1 MRKLKTFL
9 TLSLWMAVFI
19 SFAQPWTYDFGTGT
33 GTANNANSGTG
44 NTAFFTGTPAGGG
57 TYRVRVGTGGGSI
70 ALNNPGTSLG
80 TGSELQMTAATGTST
95 NKFSIYSWTGIS
107 SEAYLKTKIR
117 TTSTGNGTLAIFM
130 GTAPIGST
138 NNGYTGEYSG
148 TLASC
153 WLTYASGSISTV
165 TRRNAGVNTAI
176 TGSGFQKDVDQV
188 LEIYCN
194 NSSVSKNY
202 YRAGATYSLNAQSWD
217 IWVDGT
223 KVSATGGWAKAST
236 IVQDVAIGAINF
248 YAESSTGNAANMYLD
263 DLEYSNALPPVPVP
277 VITLSSPS
285 QIAAAN
291 VAQGTQNHILSQF
304 QASVSTASDVLSTI
318 NLTTTGTYSTTD
330 VTNFNLY
337 YNSSSNDFSGAT
349 SLASSG
355 GSVVSGGTLS
365 FSGLNTTIANGSTGY
380 FFLTANFSG
389 SASPNNT
396 IGIAA
401 NPALLFAVA
410 TPSGAIS
417 AGGLQTIELSG
428 TPDCAGVV
436 GGSALPGSACDDNN
450 ACTINDV
457 WSASCVCSGTV
468 QDTDGDGT
476 CDATD
481 ECDNDPNKILAG
493 DCGCGNVEVGQSC
506 NDNNACTENDVITS
520 CGVCAG
526 TALVDTD
533 NDGTCDLTDEC
544 DNDPNKILAGTC
556 GCGNAEPTSACDDGN
571 ALTSGDVINGSCS
584 CVGLYPVVFYNFTGA
599 AGSTPA
605 VHTNSSIT
613 NLTPGTLTRGNNNG
627 TTNATFGT
635 TSASSG
641 YTGASGTVNAGIAA
655 RAGALDLTAGSGSA
669 YFEFSLDTDAGYS
682 LTITE
687 LTFGTRSTSTGPQ
700 AIALRSSAD
709 GYVADLATTT
719 FSNNSTWVLK
729 SMLLS
734 NYSTI
739 PGSNITYRLYGYN
752 GTGSPSTNTTNW
764 RIDDLNIYGYT
775 TFAPPSS
782 IVQFSSPTQVG
793 QEYHFSD
800 TLTVTMDVAPLS
812 DVTVAISDLLT
823 GTATAGVD
831 YNYTPTSVT
840 FSPSDTY
847 PSSKYVG
854 FAIVNDT
861 EVEPIETIA
870 FGLSITSG
878 TATLGTTTLTYSLT
892 SDDLAQLVINEVD
905 YDMNGTDNAEWI
917 EIKNNGTSA
926 VDINGYKLELVN
938 GGNSPATVYSTITL
952 ATSSTLLQPG
962 GYYVVGNNASIP
974 NINLVV
980 TPTTNLIQNGA
991 PDAIGLKDNSN
1002 NLLDA
1007 VSYEGNTTSPY
1018 IEGIGVNTLVD
1029 AGSANFTAGTIGR
1042 FPDGA
1047 DSGDNMVDWITLC
1060 LGTPGA
1066 SNTQITSTFY
1076 QDFDADT
1083 FGNADS
1089 TIAACEA
1096 PFGYVVDN
1104 TDCNDTSAIS
1114 YQGAVEICDDLDNNC
1129 DGQFDLNLHTT
1140 FYNDADGDGF
1150 GYFGS
1155 PLSACIAPAGY
1166 VTNFDD
1172 CEDNNALVYPGAN
1185 FASAS
1190 SYSIFVN
1197 ETVNFG
1203 PFGNYYLG
1211 EPQYDKAVVQD
1222 TVSGVYVIYFL
1233 NTNGFWNYDGNCCY
1247 NSIAEANA
1255 AYPSSNFVPGLYSP
1269 AAGNAFTPTAPGTY
1283 TFQSYYGVE
1292 YGVCF
1297 SNVITITVSGIP
1309 GCVNSSACNYNPSA
1323 TIDDGT
1329 CILPQTWY
1337 SDGDLDGWDF
1347 DTQVSCSSPG
1357 AAYTLSAGVNGIG
1370 DCNDAL
1376 STVYPGGT
1384 EVCGNG
1390 IDEDCLGGDLAC
1402 PVGTFSTAIVISNI
1416 GQYGT
1421 GSQATQNVNL
1431 ATGINTV
1438 QSPGLGLDK
1447 WFSFTATSNAMRI
1460 ALTGNATMG
1469 DDNDL
1474 SLYETPTDA
1483 TVQLI
1488 PIASENDVHPGNQG
1502 AAADGGN
1509 ETLIYDQLIVGDVY
1523 YLCVRN
1529 NNNTPGN
1536 VSLTVSNLNPS
1547 TTDIA
1552 LYTNGT
1558 NTFTNTCQNFKV
1570 KYRANSAGYTINRW
1584 ASNDISGTP
1593 TWSYAIPVT
1602 STVASTICQLGK
1614 VAPANLSG
1622 SNQTVYVTV
1631 DVLYNLTDA
1640 FGTVTPATA
1649 RGNAAASF
1657 QLASEAD
1664 LNVRTNDRCA
1674 AGFKSTASSIATN
1687 RSVCGTTRYVWE
1699 MTMVYPQASLPLE
1712 VQGPLGGSRVLML
1725 NAVPAIA
1732 NGQRYDVRVA
1742 SKHVDGL
1749 TVTAYGSTQ
1758 CVKTLG
1764 AAGMPTIEDEITVYE
1779 RSENGITAT
1788 IYPNPNNGQTVN
1800 FSITGFEG
1808 ALNVRV
1814 SDATGRQV
1822 YSNLFMVEGA
1832 MNTTLEFA
1840 QTLANGIYMVELL
1853 QNGELKTM
1861 RMVVSK

>member
-1 MRKLKTFL
+1 MGIMKKAFKLIV
-9 TLSLWMAVFI
+9 LSLVTVLAALGTNAQVNHLVI
-19 SFAQPWTYDFGTGT
+19 SQIYGG
-33 GTANNANSGTG
+33 GNNAGASYQNDFIELFNPTG
-44 NTAFFTGTPAGGG
+44 NNISLSG
-57 TYRVRVGTGGGSI
+57 YSI
-70 ALNNPGTSLG
+70 QQAS
-80 TGSELQMTAATGTST
+80 ATGTS
-95 NKFSIYSWTGIS
+95 WT
-107 SEAYLKTKIR
+107 KTD
-117 TTSTGNGTLAIFM
+117 L
-130 GTAPIGST
+130 
-138 NNGYTGEYSG
+138 
-148 TLASC
+148 
-153 WLTYASGSISTV
+153 SGSIL
-165 TRRNAGVNTAI
+165 AGKYYLIKCSGGTTNGIPLPTSDLTSAI
-176 TGSGFQKDVDQV
+176 NMGTGSGKVILSSTTTLLSGSNPTTADIVDKLGWGATASAFEGATALAQSNTTSLSRANNGCTDTDSNANDFVVGAVNPRNSLSSANYCQPTQFEVSVVTNPIQGTAFNVTVRSVDGNGV
-188 LEIYCN
+188 LKPVAVNTNFALTSN
-194 NSSVSKNY
+194 NQAGNMTGTVSGTIPSGSSSVIVSGVILDGSGTGVTLTATFTSGVTLS
-202 YRAGATYSLNAQSWD
+202 AG
-217 IWVDGT
+217 V
-223 KVSATGGWAKAST
+223 
-236 IVQDVAIGAINF
+236 
-248 YAESSTGNAANMYLD
+248 
-263 DLEYSNALPPVPVP
+263 SNA
-277 VITLSSPS
+277 
-285 QIAAAN
+285 
-291 VAQGTQNHILSQF
+291 F
-304 QASVSTASDVLSTI
+304 
-318 NLTTTGTYSTTD
+318 D
-330 VTNFNLY
+330 VTAAG
-337 YNSSSNDFSGAT
+337 SN
-349 SLASSG
+349 
-355 GSVVSGGTLS
+355 
-365 FSGLNTTIANGSTGY
+365 
-380 FFLTANFSG
+380 
-389 SASPNNT
+389 
-396 IGIAA
+396 
-401 NPALLFAVA
+401 
-410 TPSGAIS
+410 
-417 AGGLQTIELSG
+417 
-428 TPDCAGVV
+428 DCAGVP
-436 GGSALPGSACDDNN
+436 GGSALPGTACDDNN

-457 WSASCVCSGTV
+457 WSATCVCAGTV

-481 ECDNDPNKILAG
+481 ECDNDPNKIIAG
-493 DCGCGNVEVGQSC
+493 DCGCGSIEVGQSC
-506 NDNNACTENDVITS
+506 DDGNGCTENDVVTA

-526 TALVDTD
+526 SALLDTD

-544 DNDPNKILAGTC
+544 DNDPNKIVAGTC
-556 GCGNAEPTSACDDGN
+556 GCGNVEPTTACDDGN
-571 ALTSGDVINGSCS
+571 ALTSADAINGSCV
-584 CVGLYPVVFYNFTGA
+584 CAGLYPVVYFDFTGA
-599 AGSTPA
+599 IGNTPA
-605 VHTNSSIT
+605 VHTSSSIT

-627 TTNATFGT
+627 TTNNTFST
-635 TSASSG
+635 TTVSTG
-641 YTGASGTVNAGIAA
+641 YSGASGTVNAGVAA

-669 YFEFSLDTDAGYS
+669 YFEFSLDADAGYS

-700 AIALRSSAD
+700 GIALRSSAD
-709 GYVADLATTT
+709 GYVTDLATTT

-782 IVQFSSPTQVG
+782 IVQFASPTQTSSEALG
-793 QEYHFSD
+793 ND
-800 TLTVTMDVAPLS
+800 LITVTMDVAPLS
-812 DVTVAISDLLT
+812 DVVVQVADLGT
-823 GTATAGVD
+823 GTASSVSD
-831 YNYTPTSVT
+831 YSFNVSSLT
-840 FSPSDTY
+840 FTPSDSY
-847 PSSKYVG
+847 PSSKTVSLTL
-854 FAIVNDT
+854 VNDT

-878 TATLGTTTLTYSLT
+878 TATLGTSTLTYSLT

-938 GGNSPATVYSTITL
+938 GGNTPATVYSTITL
-952 ATSSTLLQPG
+952 ASSSTLLQPG

-1018 IEGIGVNTLVD
+1018 IEGAGVNTLVD

-1047 DSGDNMVDWITLC
+1047 DTGDNMVDWITLC
-1060 LGTPGA
+1060 IGTPGA

-1083 FGNADS
+1083 FGNTDS
-1089 TIAACEA
+1089 TVAACEA
-1096 PFGYVVDN
+1096 PVGYVVDN
-1104 TDCNDTSAIS
+1104 TDCNDTSSVS
-1114 YQGAVEICDDLDNNC
+1114 YPSAAEICDGLDNDCLAGVDNGLVFV
-1129 DGQFDLNLHTT
+1129 DY
-1140 FYNDADGDGF
+1140 YN
-1150 GYFGS
+1150 
-1155 PLSACIAPAGY
+1155 
-1166 VTNFDD
+1166 
-1172 CEDNNALVYPGAN
+1172 
-1185 FASAS
+1185 
-1190 SYSIFVN
+1190 
-1197 ETVNFG
+1197 
-1203 PFGNYYLG
+1203 
-1211 EPQYDKAVVQD
+1211 
-1222 TVSGVYVIYFL
+1222 
-1233 NTNGFWNYDGNCCY
+1233 
-1247 NSIAEANA
+1247 
-1255 AYPSSNFVPGLYSP
+1255 
-1269 AAGNAFTPTAPGTY
+1269 
-1283 TFQSYYGVE
+1283 
-1292 YGVCF
+1292 
-1297 SNVITITVSGIP
+1297 
-1309 GCVNSSACNYNPSA
+1309 
-1323 TIDDGT
+1323 
-1329 CILPQTWY
+1329 
-1337 SDGDLDGWDF
+1337 DLDG
-1347 DTQVSCSSPG
+1347 DTYGAGTATNACSAP
-1357 AAYTLSAGVNGIG
+1357 IG
-1370 DCNDAL
+1370 MVLNNTDCNDAY
-1376 STVYPGGT
+1376 SSAYPGGI

-1390 IDEDCLGGDLAC
+1390 IDEDCLDGDLAC
-1402 PVGTFSTAIVISNI
+1402 PVGTFSTAVNVLNI